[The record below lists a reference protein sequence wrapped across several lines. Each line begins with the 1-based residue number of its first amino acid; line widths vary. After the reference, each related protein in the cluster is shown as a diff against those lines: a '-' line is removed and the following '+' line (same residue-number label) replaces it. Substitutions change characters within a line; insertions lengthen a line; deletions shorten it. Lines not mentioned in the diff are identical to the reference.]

1 MSCPSDYSKLKNT
14 YSLPILEKFDPTP
27 DLNVLLTNWYSNNK
41 ASLLL
46 ESMLNRYKNRNM
58 TSEIKKTQDNLDQ
71 TNSKTLKQVDEIK
84 DIISKNRNYVQNYL
98 AYISNQPNPD
108 EKSKTIQEFLSSQLG
123 N

>member
-41 ASLLL
+41 ASSLL

-71 TNSKTLKQVDEIK
+71 TNSKPLKQVDEIK

>member
-1 MSCPSDYSKLKNT
+1 
-14 YSLPILEKFDPTP
+14 
-27 DLNVLLTNWYSNNK
+27 
-41 ASLLL
+41 
-46 ESMLNRYKNRNM
+46 MLNRYKNRNM

-71 TNSKTLKQVDEIK
+71 TNSKSLKQVDEIK